1 MTVVQSELA
10 TEVAALLAPA
20 LGGSEGDRS
29 AGLASGRA
37 PVDRLWSLLSGYR
50 KVGGLARYPDDELE
64 SDLAREIALVLRG
77 NRPLQ
82 ARVQQ
87 LLAEEYGAR
96 SA

>member
-20 LGGSEGDRS
+20 LGGSDGGRAPGFD
-29 AGLASGRA
+29 SGRA
-37 PVDRLWSLLSGYR
+37 PVDHLWSLLSGYP
-50 KVGGLARYPDDELE
+50 KVRGLARQPDDDLE
-64 SDLAREIALVLRG
+64 SDLAREIARVLHG